1 VLNKATGIQILAG
14 VFNEAVGIVASD
26 IHHSD
31 RIATVF
37 AGLPA
42 ANNDAVYSFHFL
54 TFFPDY
60 WVRALQS

>member
-1 VLNKATGIQILAG
+1 MLNKATGIQVLAG

-26 IHHSD
+26 IHNSD

-42 ANNDAVYSFHFL
+42 AHNDAFYSFHFFDL
-54 TFFPDY
+54 
-60 WVRALQS
+60 LS

>member
-1 VLNKATGIQILAG
+1 MLNKATGIQVLAG

-26 IHHSD
+26 IHNSD

-42 ANNDAVYSFHFL
+42 AHNDAVYSFHFFDL
-54 TFFPDY
+54 
-60 WVRALQS
+60 LS

>member
-1 VLNKATGIQILAG
+1 MLNKATGIQVLAG

-26 IHHSD
+26 IHNSD

-42 ANNDAVYSFHFL
+42 ANNAVYSFHFFDL
-54 TFFPDY
+54 
-60 WVRALQS
+60 LS